1 MNKSF
6 VLLKDIDW
14 FGKLIPSGTIY
25 KQVNADYFHPMI
37 NSARCP
43 SMQIN
48 FYTVL
53 NNPQYFLE
61 IKH

>member
-1 MNKSF
+1 MKQF

-14 FGKLIPSGTIY
+14 FGKLIPAGTIY
-25 KQVNADYFHPMI
+25 KQVNSDRYHPMV
-37 NSARCP
+37 NYARCP
-43 SMQIN
+43 SMEVD

-61 IKH
+61 IKR